1 MKQLTIE
8 ENINENKHRNWID
21 LKRIRKEENEQGW
34 FQRVSLFKIVHYF
47 RSHEEKWII
56 LKIRIQ

>member
-21 LKRIRKEENEQGW
+21 LKRIRKEENEQG
-34 FQRVSLFKIVHYF
+34 
-47 RSHEEKWII
+47 
-56 LKIRIQ
+56 